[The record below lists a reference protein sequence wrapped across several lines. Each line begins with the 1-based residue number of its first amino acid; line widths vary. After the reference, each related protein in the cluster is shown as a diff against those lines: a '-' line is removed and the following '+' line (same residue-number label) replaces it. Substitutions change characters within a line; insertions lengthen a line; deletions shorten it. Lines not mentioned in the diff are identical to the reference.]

1 MAKSSRRRYS
11 AEEKAAAVRMVVDSG
26 RTSAAVA
33 RELGITARSLAAWV
47 RADWVA
53 RRGQDWSERVRAHFD
68 FLAEHGFTVTDVQA
82 TDWWQV
88 SVVYRSSMS
97 AVRVACNFE
106 YQRVDLE
113 LMRLV
118 DHELPDYP
126 IFVVDQVPVNTF
138 HADWLLLLRG
148 DPDRAPAEIYGLSET
163 QVQAQLI
170 FWAAALREYG
180 SDFLAGDLD
189 VLDQLERLIRDR
201 ARGLRQQV
209 TIWLPDTST
218 EDDEAHAVEHAQAV
232 TPDGVETAVRRYSR
246 PSRSRPPSK

>member
-1 MAKSSRRRYS
+1 MSSRRRYG

-26 RTSAAVA
+26 RTSAAIA
-33 RELGITARSLAAWV
+33 RELGLNARSLAAWV
-47 RADWVA
+47 RADWIA
-53 RRGQDWSERVRAHFD
+53 RRGQDWLERVRTHFD
-68 FLAEHGFTVTDVQA
+68 FLTQHGFTVTDVQA

-88 SVVYRSSMS
+88 CVVYRSSMS

-148 DPDRAPAEIYGLSET
+148 DPDRIPAEICGLSDE
-163 QVQAQLI
+163 QVEAQLI

-189 VLDQLERLIRDR
+189 VLDELERMIRER
-201 ARGLRQQV
+201 ARGLPQQV
-209 TIWLPDTST
+209 TVWLPETSA
-218 EDDEAHAVEHAQAV
+218 EDDAAHAVERAQVVA
-232 TPDGVETAVRRYSR
+232 PDGVEIAVRRYSR
-246 PSRSRPPSK
+246 ARRSSR